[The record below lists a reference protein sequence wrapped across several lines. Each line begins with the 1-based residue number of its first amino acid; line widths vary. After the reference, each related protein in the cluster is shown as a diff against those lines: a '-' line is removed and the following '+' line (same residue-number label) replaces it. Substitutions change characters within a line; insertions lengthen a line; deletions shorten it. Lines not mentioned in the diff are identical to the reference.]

1 MFWAKISTR
10 GYVRK
15 SSLQRP
21 SKKEAGIEVGTHL
34 VLAVD
39 QPITRLARPLGSAT
53 GTLDAATARKQAFQ
67 KA

>member
-1 MFWAKISTR
+1 MFWAKISPR
-10 GYVRK
+10 GYIRK
-15 SSLQRP
+15 SSSQRP
-21 SKKEAGIEVGTHL
+21 SKKETCIEVGTRL

-67 KA
+67 EA